1 MQWYED
7 QARYHPN
14 WTVLKQYIDRGITGT
29 QAKKRPAFIEM
40 LEDDKHHKFDLIVT
54 REVCRFARNTVDT
67 LVITRQLKEMG
78 IEVYFVEDNIWTMD
92 NDGEL
97 RLTIMATLAQEESR
111 KTSERVRA
119 GQKISR
125 DNGVLY
131 GNGNILGYDRVGG
144 TYVINEEQ
152 AETVRIIYD
161 LYLKGLGF
169 NRIVNELIRLK
180 RKDSSGQVRWEA
192 TKVCRILHNATYKGY
207 QGYYKSY
214 KNNHLEQKTVINR
227 DEDTYLYVKGD
238 FEPII
243 SEEQWERCKQIRLQ
257 RTRYS
262 KFRTEN
268 GEVLHKTGIHES
280 SDVWTKKLKCR
291 CGYKMRKNKWRKN
304 KNGEVIYGYKCY
316 NQLNYGSKDVRIEAG
331 IDDSKSCNL
340 REICDW
346 KLEMMARHIFAG
358 LWGNKKDILNNV
370 SSLYQIGV
378 FQEYQKAAEIKA
390 TVDKEIAKL
399 DEKLKRLTRMR
410 LEDEIPKE
418 SYLELKKEIEQE
430 KIELINKRRILDAG
444 MVPNEDGEEE
454 PAKKVEDFL
463 LSKMDFTEHY
473 VDREV
478 IKQFVHTIVPVTE
491 TSFNWYMNF
500 DLIDVPNDMK
510 KLVWEFTID
519 YKSAR
524 SYRKEKDGMLR
535 PNQWQDLTVKVFI

>member
-1 MQWYED
+1 MPEKRILLVIAVLMILTIVLANGLGNKFAIDNPQTSDGKEEADRQFTQTEQLCLELYDSCKED
-7 QARYHPN
+7 EFPLELY
-14 WTVLKQYIDRGITGT
+14 VLKLLVKSIDASYEPEALKAQAVILRSWIGAGKWDEEELMEAAAGSVCHGKIAEENTEDAMANILQAVLDTRGIVIDRNG
-29 QAKKRPAFIEM
+29 E
-40 LEDDKHHKFDLIVT
+40 IVCMSYHAMSSGAT
-54 REVCRFARNTVDT
+54 RSSD
-67 LVITRQLKEMG
+67 
-78 IEVYFVEDNIWTMD
+78 
-92 NDGEL
+92 
-97 RLTIMATLAQEESR
+97 
-111 KTSERVRA
+111 RA
-119 GQKISR
+119 GGRSVLCSSNLAAKNYISKVEISGKR
-125 DNGVLY
+125 
-131 GNGNILGYDRVGG
+131 IG
-144 TYVINEEQ
+144 TLDE
-152 AETVRIIYD
+152 VR
-161 LYLKGLGF
+161 
-169 NRIVNELIRLK
+169 
-180 RKDSSGQVRWEA
+180 
-192 TKVCRILHNATYKGY
+192 
-207 QGYYKSY
+207 
-214 KNNHLEQKTVINR
+214 R
-227 DEDTYLYVKGD
+227 DERGYVEWVRQNG
-238 FEPII
+238 EWV
-243 SEEQWERCKQIRLQ
+243 SGE
-257 RTRYS
+257 

-331 IDDSKSCNL
+331 IDDSKSCKL

-370 SSLYQIGV
+370 SSLYQISV

-491 TSFNWYMNF
+491 TCFHWYMNF